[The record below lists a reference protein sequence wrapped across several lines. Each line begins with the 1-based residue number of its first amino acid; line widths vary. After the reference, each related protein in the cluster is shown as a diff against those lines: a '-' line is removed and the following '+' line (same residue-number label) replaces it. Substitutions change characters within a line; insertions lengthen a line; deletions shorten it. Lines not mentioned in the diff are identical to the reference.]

1 MTAEN
6 LMNLLDSL
14 TETSVYVIEEESR
27 RLLYFNE
34 RCRNTGRG
42 RAALGIRC
50 DEVWPELCA
59 NCPLKM
65 LGDRVSNHMVC
76 YDPLLKLT
84 VDVTAN
90 RINWEGRV
98 PAVVIT
104 AAPHRLNFEEEQGF
118 QKIRQMYA
126 SSLVTV
132 FDECIIANLTRDYY
146 VSCQKDVVWDD
157 IPEQGNFGSENRK
170 YAQKA
175 LHPDDLECFND
186 NFSRESML
194 RMFTEGKKQ
203 ITRRLRRRADNG
215 TYRMVEFTAARIG
228 NQEDEC
234 WCVLVFRDVQDELLL
249 EQERNVEISQLAT
262 AAKAAY
268 QMLIAVNLTQNTYHM
283 VEYQRFP
290 VKAPNPEGRFD
301 DLIEFEMEGV
311 HPDYREEFGRKFT
324 RKALTEAFQRGER
337 ILSMDVPH
345 IGGDGSYHWN
355 FTQVVKVESPYTH
368 DLIEITLSRNIDEE
382 RRIQQE
388 TLEKE
393 RQAKL
398 LLEDALKKAE
408 KANKAKSDFLSRMS
422 HDIRTPMNAII
433 GMTELAQLHIGD
445 EEKQRDY
452 LNKIA
457 SSGAHLLGLIN
468 EILDVSKIESGVM
481 ELSENSL
488 DLRALAREAAEMV
501 RISME
506 SRQQEFRVEIDE
518 SFNPWVMGDA
528 RRIRQVLVNILENAA
543 KYTPQGGRI
552 TFCVCELKREEQR
565 AGTYRFIIEDTGIGM
580 KPEYIK
586 HIFEPFSRADDSR
599 ISKVPGTGLG
609 MTIVKNLISMMDG
622 DIQVESEWGK
632 GSRFTVTLCLDK
644 CGDTGEA
651 IQPSISGPEAAYR
664 GLRVL
669 LVEDNELNRQI
680 ASEMLELLGVSVE
693 MAENG
698 REAVEAVCS
707 HPALYYDAVFMDVQ
721 MPVMNGYEATRE
733 IRGSGM
739 ERIWELPIIAMT
751 ADAFAEDV
759 KKASMSGMNGH
770 LAKPVSIE
778 LLRGA
783 LSGCL
788 DCKRMNRW
796 DEMMEISG
804 PN

>member
-290 VKAPNPEGRFD
+290 VKAPNPEGCFD

-622 DIQVESEWGK
+622 DIQVESELGK

-644 CGDTGEA
+644 CGDTRET
-651 IQPSISGPEAAYR
+651 IQPSVSGPEAAYR